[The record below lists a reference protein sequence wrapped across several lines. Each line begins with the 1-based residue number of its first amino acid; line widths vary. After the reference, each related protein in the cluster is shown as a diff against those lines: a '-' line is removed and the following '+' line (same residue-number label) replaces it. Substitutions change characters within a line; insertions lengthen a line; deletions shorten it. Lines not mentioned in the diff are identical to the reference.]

1 MLYEKTAQRFVFHF
15 LYIYLH
21 LKFKFHAYEKISF
34 VLLTTLG
41 MMYAYN
47 VFADKT
53 PSGGCETSDRTACY
67 VLVVGG
73 EEPFIV
79 EPGINKI
86 EFID

>member
-1 MLYEKTAQRFVFHF
+1 MKKQLKDLCSHYT
-15 LYIYLH
+15 YIYLH
-21 LKFKFHAYEKISF
+21 LKIKFYVYEKISI

-53 PSGGCETSDRTACY
+53 PSEGCKTSDRTACY

-73 EEPFIV
+73 EEPFII

-86 EFID
+86 EIID